1 VEVQTYVPRAAVQR
15 VWIVAVMPVEGNWM
29 LFNVFSSI
37 VDVTGS
43 LEMDVHAGTIVV
55 YLDELHSNINDL
67 IDATNSK
74 SLSTLNEY
82 VSAMSDTAASERM
95 DKPFSPEVKK
105 ELLTLGVALLSYID
119 TIIVDLLKKDK

>member
-1 VEVQTYVPRAAVQR
+1 
-15 VWIVAVMPVEGNWM
+15 MPVEGNWM